1 MNAPANDTRL
11 PRAMILASAL
21 LAGLLFALAVHM
33 IGQRFGLDL
42 GRLWSN
48 TGPEVV
54 PIGAALAWWITA
66 SGAFGGGYFA
76 ASAMAGATDGLP
88 PVLRNFMIVLGV
100 LVLAGAGQAAAL
112 PSQGTSG
119 SGVLA
124 GVVALLLGAVMSFCG
139 AQLALR
145 KG

>member
-1 MNAPANDTRL
+1 
-11 PRAMILASAL
+11 MILASAL
-21 LAGLLFALAVHM
+21 LAGVLFALAVHM

-42 GRLWSN
+42 GRLWSG

-66 SGAFGGGYFA
+66 AGAFGGGYFA

-88 PVLRNFMIVLGV
+88 PVLRNVLIVLGV

-112 PSQGTSG
+112 PGGTTSA

-124 GVVALLLGAVMSFCG
+124 GVAALALGAIMSFCG
-139 AQLALR
+139 AQFALR
-145 KG
+145 RG